1 MVRGA
6 HGTYDRM
13 DVPTVGRARG
23 VTKSGA
29 PFGLGL
35 GGAGVG
41 MGMLESMGTLVR
53 TGARSVQSDVEAEL
67 EEAGVLLVDVE
78 DVEGLFGE

>member
-1 MVRGA
+1 MDMPTTRRRANRGSVRS
-6 HGTYDRM
+6 
-13 DVPTVGRARG
+13 
-23 VTKSGA
+23 SGE

-41 MGMLESMGTLVR
+41 MGLLESYGTLER
-53 TGARSVQSDVEAEL
+53 TGARVVKGEVEAEL

-78 DVEGLFGE
+78 DVEELFG